1 MPDYKTGER
10 LRSRVSAAQFVVV
23 RADAGISD
31 ITCGGAPLARE
42 GEDIAAGGEQA
53 LTDSFKIEIGKRYED
68 EAATV
73 ELLCVSGGVG
83 NLAVASAPLQLK
95 APKPLPASD

>member
-23 RADAGISD
+23 RAEADSLD
-31 ITCGGAPLARE
+31 ITCGGTPLARE
-42 GEDIAAGGEQA
+42 GEDIAVSADQVGA
-53 LTDSFKIEIGKRYED
+53 DSFTIEIGKRYED

-73 ELLCVSGGVG
+73 ELLCVSGGAG
-83 NLAVASAPLQLK
+83 SLAVGSAPLQLK